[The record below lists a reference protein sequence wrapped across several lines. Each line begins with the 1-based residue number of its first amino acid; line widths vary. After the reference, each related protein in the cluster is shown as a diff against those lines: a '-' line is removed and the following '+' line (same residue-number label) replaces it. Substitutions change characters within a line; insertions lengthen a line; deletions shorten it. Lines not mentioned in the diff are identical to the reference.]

1 MLPHA
6 KLSNSFSLNW
16 MRKCVQTLDWHWTFK
31 SLCDV
36 EPVISE
42 STSKGA
48 SAAIPSLV
56 LPITKGSQIVL
67 QSWWDKWRPKSRA
80 SLPAS
85 KVLDSPLKCPVKN
98 DWPVLHWQI
107 YKTIVRLASKRLW
120 GRRVS
125 IILYTEF
132 LQKCTCCV
140 IVDNLKKKTKT
151 ATEKKCPRCTKGW
164 RGVRSV
170 RDKSIMDTNSCAASA
185 LLGRKWGGHRVQS
198 RRTHVPL
205 GRIAFLS
212 FFSFQKWLR
221 DDV

>member
-1 MLPHA
+1 MKA
-6 KLSNSFSLNW
+6 KKLSISPGVKSF
-16 MRKCVQTLDWHWTFK
+16 RF
-31 SLCDV
+31 
-36 EPVISE
+36 
-42 STSKGA
+42 STKMSSKKRLTR
-48 SAAIPSLV
+48 PSLTDLQNNCQTCQQTPV
-56 LPITKGSQIVL
+56 GEKGV
-67 QSWWDKWRPKSRA
+67 
-80 SLPAS
+80 
-85 KVLDSPLKCPVKN
+85 N
-98 DWPVLHWQI
+98 
-107 YKTIVRLASKRLW
+107 Y
-120 GRRVS
+120 
-125 IILYTEF
+125 IIHGV

-140 IVDNLKKKTKT
+140 IVDNFKKRQNGHR
-151 ATEKKCPRCTKGW
+151 KKRPRCTKGW